1 MNNKHSVVESF
12 VFRES
17 GPMKWATPP
26 HSLWALSR
34 IAVWGKSAKERELKQ
49 MVQMEHVKSPD
60 LLSMSSCHPWSMCT
74 TRFIFLQQTYKN
86 TTFLY
91 HRNVATALA
100 ELLGGLVI
108 LIEELL
114 TPSSALKAAECN
126 YPMITRSTLFPG
138 CLSSTVHFLDAFLF
152 H

>member
-17 GPMKWATPP
+17 GPTKWATPP
-26 HSLWALSR
+26 HSLWAWSR
-34 IAVWGKSAKERELKQ
+34 IAVWGKSAKKRELKQ

-60 LLSMSSCHPWSMCT
+60 LLSISSRHPGSMCT

-86 TTFLY
+86 ITFLY
-91 HRNVATALA
+91 HRNVATALS
-100 ELLGGLVI
+100 ELLGGLIFLV
-108 LIEELL
+108 EELL
-114 TPSSALKAAECN
+114 TPSSALKAEECN
-126 YPMITRSTLFPG
+126 YPMITRSTLFSG